1 MGVHDQYVKE
11 LLEKIFRSNYRTQ
24 KDYTYVKY
32 AEGSAQIDGVIT
44 FPEDEIAVEIE
55 SCTAKQV
62 RGAILDLFF
71 HRARK
76 KLLIIVPE
84 HMYNPQALKKDAE
97 YILNTLRKIRPEI
110 EFKIIIL
117 KGSGNDRR
125 QDEDL
130 RIPRDAIAELYK
142 AGNTNN

>member
-1 MGVHDQYVKE
+1 LGVHDHYVKE
-11 LLEKIFRSNYRTQ
+11 LLEKILGSNYRIE

-55 SCTAKQV
+55 SRTAKQV

-71 HRARK
+71 HKARK

-84 HMYNPQALKKDAE
+84 HMHNPQALKKDAE
-97 YILNTLRKIRPEI
+97 YILNTLRKIRPDI
-110 EFKIIIL
+110 EFKVIIL
-117 KGSGNDRR
+117 RGSGNNPKRG
-125 QDEDL
+125 EDL
-130 RIPRDAIAELYK
+130 RILRDAIAELHK
-142 AGNTNN
+142 TG